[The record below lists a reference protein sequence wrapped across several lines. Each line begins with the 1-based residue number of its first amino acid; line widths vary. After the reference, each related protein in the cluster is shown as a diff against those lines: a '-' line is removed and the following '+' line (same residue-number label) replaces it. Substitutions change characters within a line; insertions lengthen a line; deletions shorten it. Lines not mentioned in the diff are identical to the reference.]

1 MWRYTIRRLA
11 FLPVIMLA
19 VSIITFLLLRVL
31 PGQDPAVLM
40 AGQNARPED
49 VERIHEILGLDRP
62 IAVQYIDW
70 MTDVLRG
77 DPGTTYQSN
86 GQRTILDEVKRRLP
100 HSAELVLISL
110 CISFVMGVSFGVI
123 SAMKR
128 NSAIDY
134 VVRLFAVLGQ
144 SVPDFFLLLLL
155 IVIPWTLWNYAP
167 PIGGSKAIWTDP
179 MHNIRMYGPPALIL
193 GIGGA
198 ASIMRLQRTTML
210 EVLRSDY
217 VRTARAKGL
226 STWGVIARHAF
237 RNTLTPLV
245 TVLGTSFTLVFAGS
259 VVAESVMGIDGVG
272 IFFVESAI
280 RRDFPVIQFLVLY
293 TAVVVV
299 LANLIVDLSYAY
311 IDPRVKYR

>member
-1 MWRYTIRRLA
+1 
-11 FLPVIMLA
+11 MLA
-19 VSIITFLLLRVL
+19 VSMITFLLLRVL

-49 VERIHEILGLDRP
+49 VQKIHEDLGLDRP

-70 MTDVLRG
+70 MTGVLRG
-77 DPGTTYQSN
+77 DPGRTYF
-86 GQRTILDEVKRRLP
+86 GQRDILDEVERRLP
-100 HSAELVLISL
+100 HSAELVLVSL
-110 CISFVMGVSFGVI
+110 CVSFLMGVTFGVI

-128 NSAIDY
+128 NTPIDY
-134 VVRLFAVLGQ
+134 TVRLFAVLGQ

-155 IVIPWTLWNYAP
+155 IIIPWTFWNYSA
-167 PIGGSKAIWTDP
+167 PIGGSRAVWDDP
-179 MHNIRMYGPPALIL
+179 MHNIRMYFPPAAIL

-198 ASIMRLQRTTML
+198 AGIMRLQRTTML

-226 STWGVIARHAF
+226 NTWGVIVQHAF

-245 TVLGTSFTLVFAGS
+245 TVLGTSFTLGFAGS
-259 VVAESVMGIDGVG
+259 VVAETVMGIDGVG
-272 IFFVESAI
+272 VFFVQSAI
-280 RRDFPVIQFLVLY
+280 QRDFPVIQFLVLY
-293 TAVVVV
+293 TAVIVV
-299 LANLIVDLSYAY
+299 LVNLIVDLSYAY